1 MLPHIWKRSGQ
12 ASEGGQGDERRDTQ
26 GWTMVMMV
34 VVEGIGERGSWLI
47 GALADIILSGAI
59 GVIPNM
65 LGGCSLLVVRAKNSV
80 CRPDKLQRHQDQQDQ
95 GDEFTHGVLL

>member
-1 MLPHIWKRSGQ
+1 
-12 ASEGGQGDERRDTQ
+12 
-26 GWTMVMMV
+26 MVMMV

-59 GVIPNM
+59 GVMPNM
-65 LGGCSLLVVRAKNSV
+65 LGGFPLLMVRAKNSL

-95 GDEFTHGVLL
+95 GDEFTHGGPF